1 MPIKKCDVAVIG
13 EIYMDHIFTGFTA
26 WPQPGEEVFTNHYKR
41 EIGGGAVNTACA
53 LARLGWTVRLVGC
66 IGNADAAWFE
76 TRLME
81 FGVSTEGLTI
91 TGGNT
96 GVTVSVSMKN
106 DRSFFSYPG
115 ENGKLAERLWSKTLW
130 DFLTS
135 ARHVHFALPLE
146 YAVATRLLP
155 QLKAAGCTTSLDV
168 GFQPEWL
175 SSPANLEICR
185 TVDYLLPNE
194 KEASLLSGGDA
205 SAYLSFAEKSGFTQA
220 VVKLGSRGAA
230 MLEAGARYQVS
241 SPTVDV
247 VDTTGAGD
255 AFNAGFIDALLDEA
269 DPEDRLRRACIC
281 GGLSTRVAGSLNAL
295 PTNQEIEEVYEQ
307 SYTS

>member
-1 MPIKKCDVAVIG
+1 MPIKKCDAAVVG
-13 EIYMDHIFTGFTA
+13 EIYMDHIFTGFMA
-26 WPQPGEEVFTNHYKR
+26 WPQPGEEVFTNQYKR

-53 LARLGWTVRLVGC
+53 LARLGRTVRLVGG
-66 IGNADAAWFE
+66 IGIADAQWFE
-76 TRLME
+76 ARLLE
-81 FGVSTEGLTI
+81 FGVSTEGLTR
-91 TGGNT
+91 TGGDT

-115 ENGKLAERLWSKTLW
+115 ENDKLAERLRSKDLW

-146 YAVATRLLP
+146 YKVAMKLLP

-175 SSPANLEICR
+175 RSPANLDICR
-185 TVDYLLPNE
+185 AVDYLLPNE
-194 KEASLLSGGDA
+194 KEASLLCGGEA
-205 SAYLSFAEKSGFTQA
+205 SAYLSFAASSGFTQA
-220 VVKLGSRGAA
+220 VIKLGSRGAA
-230 MLEAGARYQVS
+230 MLEAGVRYQVS
-241 SPTVDV
+241 SPIVDV

-255 AFNAGFIDALLDEA
+255 AFDAGFIDALLDDA
-269 DPEDRLRRACIC
+269 GPEDRLRRACIC
-281 GGLSTRVAGSLNAL
+281 GGLSTRVAGSLSAL
-295 PTNQEIEEVYEQ
+295 PTNQEIEDVYEQ